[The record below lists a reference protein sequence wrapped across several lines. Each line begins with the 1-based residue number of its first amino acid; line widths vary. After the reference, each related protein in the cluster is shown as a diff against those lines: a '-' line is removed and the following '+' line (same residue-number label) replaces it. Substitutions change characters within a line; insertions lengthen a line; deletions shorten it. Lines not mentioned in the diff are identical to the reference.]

1 MREISVREIEK
12 VVESSFT
19 EMAFSYPSD
28 VAKALEDSENNES
41 GGVLKVI
48 EILRD
53 NEQIAKS
60 ERIPLCQDTGMAIVF
75 LKIGQDVRF
84 VDGFLNDAINEGV
97 RKAYQGGY
105 LRYSVVSDPLFD
117 RMNTKDNTPAVIHY
131 ELVEGDTIEMEMMA
145 KGFGSENVSKV
156 KMLKPSE
163 GVEGVKQFVL
173 DTVIE
178 AGPNGCPPMCV
189 GIGIGSTMDGVALM
203 AKKALFRNVGT
214 YSTEHRYSEL
224 EKELLASINETNIGP
239 SGLGGTTTAFSVAI
253 EHAPTHIAG
262 LPVAVNICCHANRKM
277 KVIL

>member
-12 VVESSFT
+12 IVESSFA
-19 EMAFSYPSD
+19 EMAFSYPND
-28 VAKALEDSENNES
+28 VAKALEYSKNNES
-41 GGVLKVI
+41 GRALNVI
-48 EILRD
+48 EILSD
-53 NEQIAKS
+53 NEQIAKKQ
-60 ERIPLCQDTGMAIVF
+60 RIPLCQDTGMAIVF
-75 LKIGQDVRF
+75 LKVGQDVRF
-84 VDGFLNDAINEGV
+84 MDGFLNDAINEGV

-117 RMNTKDNTPAVIHY
+117 RVNTKNNTPAVIHY
-131 ELVEGDTIEMEMMA
+131 ELVEGDILEIEMMA

-163 GVEGVKQFVL
+163 GVDGVKKFVL
-173 DTVIE
+173 DTIIE
-178 AGPNGCPPMCV
+178 AGPNGCPPMCI
-189 GIGIGSTMDGVALM
+189 GIGIGSTMDGAALL
-203 AKKALFRNVGT
+203 AKKALFRNVDM
-214 YSTEHRYSEL
+214 YSIDDRYSKL

-239 SGLGGTTTAFSVAI
+239 SGLGGNTTAFSVAI

>member
-28 VAKALEDSENNES
+28 VAKALEDSKNNES
-41 GGVLKVI
+41 GRALKVI
-48 EILRD
+48 KILRD
-53 NEQIAKS
+53 NEQIAKR

-189 GIGIGSTMDGVALM
+189 GIGIGSTMDGVAFM